1 MFQITILL
9 LYLASAAA
17 FALSRLPRT
26 AGRHGL
32 LTTAAFVFA
41 AAGLVLHGRD
51 LYSGIL
57 ADDGLRLSLVAT
69 VSLIGW
75 QLAAIG
81 FLGAIDATL
90 RGMAASL
97 LALAAIANVLM
108 DTQTGGGSAASYT
121 WQVQTH
127 VLLSMFAYGLLTA
140 GAIVAIYALA
150 QDQRLRAG
158 KLSAINHLFA
168 PLETTERL
176 LFGITTAG
184 FAGLLLA
191 VVSGFTFV
199 ENLFAQHLLHKTTLS
214 LLALLVF
221 GVLLVGRWLAGWRG
235 RRAVY
240 LYLWGF
246 AILGLAYFGSRFVL
260 EVLLERS
267 WG

>member
-9 LYLASAAA
+9 LYLAAATA
-17 FALSRLPRT
+17 FALSRLPTWAERQGSL
-26 AGRHGL
+26 AA
-32 LTTAAFVFA
+32 AAFLLGL
-41 AAGLVLHGRD
+41 AGFVVHGHN
-51 LYSGIL
+51 LYDGIF
-57 ADDGLRLSLVAT
+57 ADDGLRLSLTAT
-69 VSLIGW
+69 ISLIGW
-75 QLAAIG
+75 QLTAIG
-81 FLGAIDATL
+81 LLGAMDTAL
-90 RGMAASL
+90 RGMAAGL
-97 LALAAIANVLM
+97 LVLAAAAGVLFDPHAGTIA
-108 DTQTGGGSAASYT
+108 AAGYT

-127 VLLSMFAYGLLTA
+127 VLLSIFAYALLTA
-140 GAIVAIYALA
+140 GAIVAVFALV

-158 KLSAINHLFA
+158 KLSSVNQLFA

-176 LFGITTAG
+176 LFAIATAG

-214 LLALLVF
+214 LLALVLF
-221 GVLLVGRWLAGWRG
+221 GVLLGGRWLAGWRG

-246 AILGLAYFGSRFVL
+246 AILGLAYYGSRFVL
-260 EVLLERS
+260 EVLLDRS